1 MNRPPLPFFLPLI
14 AVLFVVIWGGGLG
27 GIFIVLNESGTGIW
41 GVIGLGLVLVIGV
54 PGIASL
60 LTLRRN

>member
-27 GIFIVLNESGTGIW
+27 VIFIVLSESGTGIW

>member
-27 GIFIVLNESGTGIW
+27 VIFIVLNESGMGIW

>member
-27 GIFIVLNESGTGIW
+27 VIFIVLNESGTGIW